1 MEKEELRKIF
11 TDVQLNLLEH
21 FKVKVLDDITEYSS
35 DLKLNL
41 IDIEGYK
48 YYLSF
53 NNLRTSKR
61 RNNNLR
67 KFFGGN
73 IHTIYNIKNYIKL
86 NKLEVELLTNN
97 IEGLG
102 ARDKLKW
109 KCLKHNEVFERSWNV
124 LQHSKVF
131 CKQCDLDFK
140 RKNRGL
146 ELNYIKKRGFDK

>member
-1 MEKEELRKIF
+1 MKGNDFVEKEELRKIF

-61 RNNNLR
+61 RNNNLQ
-67 KFFGGN
+67 KSA
-73 IHTIYNIKNYIKL
+73 KNP
-86 NKLEVELLTNN
+86 LL
-97 IEGLG
+97 
-102 ARDKLKW
+102 
-109 KCLKHNEVFERSWNV
+109 
-124 LQHSKVF
+124 
-131 CKQCDLDFK
+131 
-140 RKNRGL
+140 
-146 ELNYIKKRGFDK
+146 